1 MDAVKI
7 VNLEKKFKQGRK
19 VFSGLNL
26 ELEAGSMT
34 ALIGASGE
42 GKTTLLNVIGLLDTD
57 YQGNVEVAGQQV
69 SRLSQAQMA
78 QVRNQQI
85 GFILQEPLLIQKM
98 SVKDN
103 ILLPVVYLAKEK
115 RQSRDYYLDRLN
127 RLAEKLGV
135 SDLLDMRPNT
145 LSGGQKQRVTAIRAL
160 INDPQ
165 LILADEP
172 TGSLDE
178 ENAKIIVDLLHDL
191 HQEGKTI
198 LTVTHDMR
206 VAKEHEQ
213 ILRLKEG
220 RVYQMV
226 STCKV
231 AK

>member
-103 ILLPVVYLAKEK
+103 ILLPVVYLAKER

-220 RVYQMV
+220 RVYQTV

>member
-7 VNLEKKFKQGRK
+7 VNLEKKFKQGQK

-57 YQGNVEVAGQQV
+57 YQGDVEVAGQQV

-115 RQSRDYYLDRLN
+115 RQSKDYYLDRLN

-220 RVYQMV
+220 RVYQ
-226 STCKV
+226 TEE
-231 AK
+231 

>member
-220 RVYQMV
+220 RVYQTV

>member
-220 RVYQMV
+220 RVYQTV
-226 STCKV
+226 STCKA

>member
-103 ILLPVVYLAKEK
+103 ILLPVVYLAKER

-220 RVYQMV
+220 RVYQTV
-226 STCKV
+226 STCKA

>member
-1 MDAVKI
+1 
-7 VNLEKKFKQGRK
+7 
-19 VFSGLNL
+19 
-26 ELEAGSMT
+26 
-34 ALIGASGE
+34 
-42 GKTTLLNVIGLLDTD
+42 
-57 YQGNVEVAGQQV
+57 
-69 SRLSQAQMA
+69 
-78 QVRNQQI
+78 
-85 GFILQEPLLIQKM
+85 M

-213 ILRLKEG
+213 ILRLNEG
-220 RVYQMV
+220 RVYQ
-226 STCKV
+226 TPLTFKV

>member
-57 YQGNVEVAGQQV
+57 YQGDVEVAGQQV

-115 RQSRDYYLDRLN
+115 RQSKDYYLDRLN

-220 RVYQMV
+220 RVYQ
-226 STCKV
+226 TEE
-231 AK
+231 

>member
-7 VNLEKKFKQGRK
+7 VNLEKKFKQGQK

-57 YQGNVEVAGQQV
+57 YQGDVEVAGQQV

-115 RQSRDYYLDRLN
+115 RQSKDYYLDRLN

-135 SDLLDMRPNT
+135 SDLLDMRTNT

-220 RVYQMV
+220 RVYQ
-226 STCKV
+226 TEE
-231 AK
+231 